1 MYNLMLT
8 LHILAA
14 GVLIGIV
21 VFSLV
26 LTIKNPVN
34 RERLITV
41 QTIRKL
47 GPAAAIILI
56 FTGVSLISQN
66 PSILKEKMFFAK
78 IILFISEGIIAEII
92 INRKI
97 KNALTLESEQP
108 IPTNPMF
115 IWTLSSVVI
124 VIAIVALGVM
134 L

>member
-8 LHILAA
+8 LHIFAA
-14 GVLIGIV
+14 GILIGIV
-21 VFSLV
+21 VFSLI

-34 RERLITV
+34 RERLAIV

-47 GPAAAIILI
+47 GPVAAIILV

-66 PSILKEKMFFAK
+66 PSILKEKIFFAK
-78 IILFISEGIIAEII
+78 IILFIAEGIIAEMI

-97 KNALTLESEQP
+97 KNALALESEQP
-108 IPTNPMF
+108 APTNPMF

>member
-21 VFSLV
+21 VFSLM
-26 LTIKNPVN
+26 LTIKNPIN
-34 RERLITV
+34 REHLIIV

-47 GPAAAIILI
+47 GPAAAIVLI

-66 PSILKEKMFFAK
+66 PSVLKEKIFFAK
-78 IILFISEGIIAEII
+78 IILFIFEGIIAEMI

-97 KNALTLESEQP
+97 KNALALESEQP

-115 IWTLSSVVI
+115 IWILSSVII
-124 VIAIVALGVM
+124 VIAITALGVM